1 MIVSTE
7 PGSTLGRVEVKWAIA
22 SRGAAGVVLAT
33 LGSTLSAASSVEN
46 PPRAAEIAVNGRV
59 LLFTAAI
66 SIVTGLLASIVPALR
81 LSRVDLVM
89 CQNWIFE
96 KDPDVVRLA
105 RRPRSLRP
113 SL

>member
-1 MIVSTE
+1 MGDCKPRGRGCRPRH
-7 PGSTLGRVEVKWAIA
+7 PGLDAIRGLLGRE
-22 SRGAAGVVLAT
+22 
-33 LGSTLSAASSVEN
+33 